1 MGLCERFEV
10 RTRCKS
16 PSAPENQEVKGG
28 GSSRGMLVFLD
39 FIGSRDQLGTCAE
52 EPAESG
58 EPSSK
63 VRMEHNSGLAV
74 SEPGVVE

>member
-1 MGLCERFEV
+1 M
-10 RTRCKS
+10 
-16 PSAPENQEVKGG
+16 
-28 GSSRGMLVFLD
+28 D
-39 FIGSRDQLGTCAE
+39 TCAE